1 MSLLFFCVHFF
12 LSFLNVLAKLKIF
25 LKSVLCFKILFL
37 KTIALGVKGSDSPN
51 KTASYGVTLV
61 TYQTEIIFLTLKI
74 ATWTVEQ
81 HPSETVTKLE

>member
-1 MSLLFFCVHFF
+1 MFTF
-12 LSFLNVLAKLKIF
+12 LSFLNVLAKLEIF
-25 LKSVLCFKILFL
+25 FFKKCLCFKILFL

-61 TYQTEIIFLTLKI
+61 TYQTEMIFLTLKI